1 MDDEKTLALER
12 QKATLDVIRQ
22 LVTQV
27 LTLCTSLIAASIA
40 LAKLAAPFGEH
51 GWLFSSM
58 LAGFSAAVLFGL
70 LALGA
75 VISSLINTSLDVG
88 NARAV
93 QLLAG
98 LELVAF
104 AVGLIFAGYFA
115 HCLAS

>member
-1 MDDEKTLALER
+1 MHVPNCRINCTCQARCPVWGTRLAL
-12 QKATLDVIRQ
+12 
-22 LVTQV
+22 
-27 LTLCTSLIAASIA
+27 
-40 LAKLAAPFGEH
+40 
-51 GWLFSSM
+51 LFH
-58 LAGFSAAVLFGL
+58 AGGLQCGSAAVLFGL